1 MPDYA
6 VACVLNNP
14 DAVGHSRMIEKSSSD
29 FAGSI
34 ATLTHFCA
42 WQNVCHSSTDN
53 LGYYGY
59 YVNHQSCRH

>member
-1 MPDYA
+1 MILGYFKFTCKIKISSSWLSKDMPEYA

-42 WQNVCHSSTDN
+42 
-53 LGYYGY
+53 
-59 YVNHQSCRH
+59 